1 MMKDLKYRVER
12 PQYLRMTLED
22 CSMCL
27 TNFNDPVFSSVA
39 VSQIQAGL
47 FYDRFLVKTFFHLH
61 SAHFY
66 NSQMSSLCMYQN
78 HYEMI

>member
-47 FYDRFLVKTFFHLH
+47 FDDRFLVKTFFHLH

-66 NSQMSSLCMYQN
+66 NSQMSSFCMCQN